1 MGLLGLV
8 CVDVVVID
16 DVWGL
21 FVVGCSEIFEYGF
34 DGQWCGEGMEVFVF
48 SYVLCLWMLVFGV
61 IDFVVVLVW
70 QGLFFGYWVIVC
82 DVCVVFVMLVCFL
95 MVDDVVVV
103 WFYCYLVVQVEVGG
117 IDECMVICVFIYDL
131 KFDVLVFEV
140 VLCLGV
146 GYVGVMGLC
155 KMYDDWMDWLCV
167 VGLIDVEL
175 SWLFSL
181 IGLDFGV

>member
-1 MGLLGLV
+1 M
-8 CVDVVVID
+8 
-16 DVWGL
+16 
-21 FVVGCSEIFEYGF
+21 
-34 DGQWCGEGMEVFVF
+34 
-48 SYVLCLWMLVFGV
+48 
-61 IDFVVVLVW
+61 
-70 QGLFFGYWVIVC
+70 
-82 DVCVVFVMLVCFL
+82 
-95 MVDDVVVV
+95 
-103 WFYCYLVVQVEVGG
+103 GG